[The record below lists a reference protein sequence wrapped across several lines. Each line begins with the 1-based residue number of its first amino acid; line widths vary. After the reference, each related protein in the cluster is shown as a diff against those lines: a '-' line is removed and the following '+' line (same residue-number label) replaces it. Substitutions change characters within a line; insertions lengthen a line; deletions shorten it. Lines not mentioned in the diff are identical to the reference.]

1 MCAQCM
7 MAASTAAAGA
17 TGVRAWLA
25 AKRYAWMTPRR
36 LRLVTILLVGLA
48 LIGSSVSLGAT

>member
-17 TGVRAWLA
+17 SGLRAWLA
-25 AKRYAWMTPRR
+25 ARRFAWVTPGR
-36 LRLVTILLVGLA
+36 LRFMTILLIAFA
-48 LIGSSVSLGAT
+48 LIGSSVSLNAT